1 MEIHL
6 PHLRGQIRQKA
17 AEKGEKCGM
26 FILYLDRKP
35 TIPANDYSNGGAESK
50 NTHRRN
56 KFF

>member
-35 TIPANDYSNGGAESK
+35 TIPANDLLKWWSRIKEYSSK
-50 NTHRRN
+50 
-56 KFF
+56 K